1 MPQFDNINLVALVVA
16 FLGAGGIGV
25 FFREIV
31 SIITLIRN
39 GVSAKESKRK
49 NDLVAQ
55 RDREFARA
63 EHAIA
68 ERDMEARNRRRL
80 EEYSTRLRRALI
92 EANAEQSIQPW
103 PDLEDTLTGPP
114 ALTTNQKSEGEPE
127 Q

>member
-1 MPQFDNINLVALVVA
+1 MLQFDNINLVALVVA

-31 SIITLIRN
+31 SIVTLIKN

-55 RDREFARA
+55 RDHEFARA
-63 EHAIA
+63 ERAIV

-80 EEYSTRLRRALI
+80 EEYSAYLRRALVEI
-92 EANAEQSIQPW
+92 RAEHSIREW
-103 PDLEDTLTGPP
+103 PDLEDTLTG
-114 ALTTNQKSEGEPE
+114 AQVRAMNENTEGEPAP
-127 Q
+127 

>member
-114 ALTTNQKSEGEPE
+114 VLATNQKSEGEPE

>member
-31 SIITLIRN
+31 SIITLIKN

-63 EHAIA
+63 EDAIA

-92 EANAEQSIQPW
+92 EADAEKSIQPW
-103 PDLEDTLTGPP
+103 PDLEDTLTG
-114 ALTTNQKSEGEPE
+114 AQVRAMNQKPEGETAP
-127 Q
+127 